1 MNIQEL
7 RQLLQEP
14 YSTENWRDLLVDV
27 FENVQ
32 FLNPPTVIPTDDDR
46 VRELRQYGTIQLSD
60 GKNLALFEMSVN
72 EDKVRL
78 LHNRVGLNELVRRY
92 IDQDSYHGILSV
104 FDEGSEDYR
113 FTFTARNTDFDEEE
127 GFIDRA
133 TDPKRL
139 TYILGKN
146 QSCRTPAERFLALK
160 NTENQSINA
169 VEEAFNVEKL
179 SKKFFNEYIA
189 QFDKLVNYIKSK
201 PNYYQ
206 AIFENKETPAR
217 NFVKQF
223 MGRLVFLKFVQK
235 KGWLGVPVNEEG
247 WDNGDYN
254 FLENQYRN
262 FEHKGIFVSI
272 FLNPLFFEALNT
284 GERENDEFQDRGYK
298 IPYLSG
304 GLFENDYP
312 EANRIDFPEEYLTE
326 LFQFFERYNFTIDEN
341 DVNDKEVGIDPEMLG
356 HIFENL
362 LEDNKDKGAFYTPK
376 EIVRYMSQESLKEY
390 LKTYLEKEKLWP
402 TEETEREEL
411 KDTLTAF
418 VEKKETARVAR
429 YDKEIATALKEV
441 KICDPAIGSGAF
453 PMGLLNEIFTLT
465 KYLHE
470 ESPERVGRVWGMLG
484 DAWNPHTVKLNI
496 IQNSIYGVDIE
507 PGAVDIARLRFWL
520 SLVIEEDTPQ
530 PLPHLD
536 YKIVVGDSLVSKLD
550 DTIIDIDWSLKAE
563 EQTDMFGN
571 SNVERNRELLLEI
584 TELQKEFFEPN
595 SDEGRLANELRD
607 KKIELLINQLELMVK
622 TKGLE
627 EKPTKGSKSFSE
639 RTELWLTT
647 KGWKNQ
653 IKNLK
658 TKRKNRD
665 VSLKYFDWLLDF
677 PIVMNPAVNP
687 NPGFDI
693 VIGNPPYLGDKGN
706 KNVFRPIMKSKF
718 GEKYYKGQ
726 MDLFYYFFHKGIDL
740 LKPQAHLTFIT
751 TNYFITANGAIK
763 LRKDLKKRTTLKK
776 LINFN
781 ELRIF
786 ETALGQHNLITSFQK
801 NHSPD
806 SNVKVSVAIGQH
818 NFSLETVT
826 KFLNKELDSANYYV
840 DTNQNIYETTQEYI
854 RILTNS
860 NPQTLNSIF
869 DKILFN
875 TKKLGDEYIVN
886 AGIGVTIS
894 KITSRYINNYPELDI
909 ENGDGVFVVNN
920 HEAIGLESDVVKDFV
935 KNSDIGHYQYELNED
950 KLIYLTR
957 KDDINAFPK
966 VKKHLLKFKEILKD
980 QIVSYEEVFPWYALN
995 RPRVKEIFES
1005 EDKIILPY
1013 RAKSN
1018 KFAYSNEPIYGS
1030 RDVLFIRKSNSGQ
1043 NIKCLLALLNSKLFY
1058 FWLYNKGKRKGEILE
1073 MVQTP
1078 ISEIPIKQFSKQHTA
1093 LLSSI
1098 VERILK
1104 EKSNVKVIDEL
1115 IEQIDNII
1123 YKLYNLEYKEALI
1136 VEPELSERLTEEEY
1150 NAIEV

>member
-7 RQLLQEP
+7 RQLLQDP

-179 SKKFFNEYIA
+179 SKKFFNEYIS

-284 GERENDEFQDRGYK
+284 GERENDEFQNRCYK

-362 LEDNKDKGAFYTPK
+362 LEDNKDKGAYYTPK
-376 EIVRYMSQESLKEY
+376 TIVSYMCRQSL
-390 LKTYLEKEKLWP
+390 LRYLETHLGKNEHLTRFCELHDPGDLREKGNWC
-402 TEETEREEL
+402 
-411 KDTLTAF
+411 A
-418 VEKKETARVAR
+418 AHA
-429 YDKEIATALKEV
+429 KEIAELLERV

-453 PMGLLNEIFTLT
+453 PIGMLNEIVNLRTL
-465 KYLHE
+465 LNAE
-470 ESPERVGRVWGMLG
+470 LNDPAER
-484 DAWNPHTVKLNI
+484 AKLKKAV
-496 IQNSIYGVDIE
+496 IQNSIYGVDLDS
-507 PGAVDIARLRFWL
+507 GAVDIARLRFWL
-520 SLVIEEDTPQ
+520 ALIVDEETPS
-530 PLPHLD
+530 PLPNLD
-536 YKIVVGDSLVSKLD
+536 YKIMQGNSLLESFQGVDLSSLHEEDPESETPYETAFGLNQMELGVWTEAQQEFRTAQKKKQRDLLNAMQAYFVAGSPGEKAELRGIIDQRILAHIRHYFEMSIDETDAEHHRTETDWSDKRRLVSG
-550 DTIIDIDWSLKAE
+550 WNPPAAE
-563 EQTDMFGN
+563 I
-571 SNVERNRELLLEI
+571 RR
-584 TELQKEFFEPN
+584 QK
-595 SDEGRLANELRD
+595 
-607 KKIELLINQLELMVK
+607 K
-622 TKGLE
+622 
-627 EKPTKGSKSFSE
+627 
-639 RTELWLTT
+639 RTERIEFLKKSLADLEALKDQAERPFFLWRLLF
-647 KGWKNQ
+647 Q
-653 IKNLK
+653 
-658 TKRKNRD
+658 D
-665 VSLKYFDWLLDF
+665 VFA
-677 PIVMNPAVNP
+677 NG
-687 NPGFDI
+687 GFDI
-693 VIGNPPYLGDKGN
+693 VIANPPYVRQELIREQKPLLQAEGYSTYTGTA
-706 KNVFRPIMKSKF
+706 
-718 GEKYYKGQ
+718 
-726 MDLFYYFFHKGIDL
+726 DLFVYFYERAIQL
-740 LKPQAHLTFIT
+740 LKPNGVLTFIT
-751 TNYFITANGAIK
+751 
-763 LRKDLKKRTTLKK
+763 
-776 LINFN
+776 
-781 ELRIF
+781 
-786 ETALGQHNLITSFQK
+786 
-801 NHSPD
+801 
-806 SNVKVSVAIGQH
+806 
-818 NFSLETVT
+818 
-826 KFLNKELDSANYYV
+826 
-840 DTNQNIYETTQEYI
+840 
-854 RILTNS
+854 
-860 NPQTLNSIF
+860 
-869 DKILFN
+869 
-875 TKKLGDEYIVN
+875 
-886 AGIGVTIS
+886 
-894 KITSRYINNYPELDI
+894 
-909 ENGDGVFVVNN
+909 
-920 HEAIGLESDVVKDFV
+920 
-935 KNSDIGHYQYELNED
+935 
-950 KLIYLTR
+950 
-957 KDDINAFPK
+957 
-966 VKKHLLKFKEILKD
+966 
-980 QIVSYEEVFPWYALN
+980 
-995 RPRVKEIFES
+995 
-1005 EDKIILPY
+1005 
-1013 RAKSN
+1013 SN
-1018 KFAYSNEPIYGS
+1018 KFYRAGYGE
-1030 RDVLFIRKSNSGQ
+1030 
-1043 NIKCLLALLNSKLFY
+1043 KL
-1058 FWLYNKGKRKGEILE
+1058 RA
-1073 MVQTP
+1073 
-1078 ISEIPIKQFSKQHTA
+1078 H
-1093 LLSSI
+1093 
-1098 VERILK
+1098 
-1104 EKSNVKVIDEL
+1104 
-1115 IEQIDNII
+1115 
-1123 YKLYNLEYKEALI
+1123 
-1136 VEPELSERLTEEEY
+1136 LTENLTLY
-1150 NAIEV
+1150 TLIDFRD